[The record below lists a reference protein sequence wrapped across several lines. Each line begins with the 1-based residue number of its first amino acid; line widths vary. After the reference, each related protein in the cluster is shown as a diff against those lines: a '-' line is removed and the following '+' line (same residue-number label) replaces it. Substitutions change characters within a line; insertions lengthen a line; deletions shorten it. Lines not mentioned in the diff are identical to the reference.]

1 MDFTF
6 IYRPI
11 KIFDYEE
18 IANSRGT
25 TKYLLPEYMSHVRKC
40 IADTSISLQ
49 IKWFDSVEQLFK
61 QVDSIVV

>member
-11 KIFDYEE
+11 KIFDYEK
-18 IANSRGT
+18 IANRGT
-25 TKYLLPEYMSHVRKC
+25 AKYLLPEYMSHVRKC

-49 IKWFDSVEQLFK
+49 IKWFDSLEQLFK
-61 QVDSIVV
+61 QVDSIVL